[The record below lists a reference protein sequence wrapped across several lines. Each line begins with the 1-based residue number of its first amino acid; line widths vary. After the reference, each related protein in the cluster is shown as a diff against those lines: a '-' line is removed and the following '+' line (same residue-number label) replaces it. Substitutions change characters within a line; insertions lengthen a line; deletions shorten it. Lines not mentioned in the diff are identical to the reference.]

1 MKKIDEEIQLL
12 LKEYDGDLRQALA
25 ENTRLDYLYAIS
37 EQREL
42 LLEWYDFD
50 PEEEILQIGADYGA
64 MTGLYRNAVRSVT
77 VLDQEEKALK
87 TVQLRYPDAGKYYV
101 CKGFPG

>member
-12 LKEYDGDLRQALA
+12 LREYDGDLGHALA

-37 EQREL
+37 KQREL
-42 LLEWYDFD
+42 LLEWYDFE

-64 MTGLYRNAVRSVT
+64 MTGLYQNAVRAVT
-77 VLDQEEKALK
+77 VLDRDEKALR
-87 TVQLRYPDAGKYYV
+87 TVQLRYPNAENIVYE
-101 CKGFPG
+101 